1 MSLRAGAPAGGD
13 ESRALELLLV
23 TWIEFA
29 VSLIFVA
36 LRFYTRIRIT
46 RNPWYD
52 DWVMLFTMVLTIV
65 FSALFTAYAA
75 SGGARHIFYLNSD
88 PAQKA
93 FVLKL
98 NWVSQVFSIAGI
110 ASGKCSPPEALWNGG
125 GKCWDP
131 EKVNTFD
138 VVGASGFAFIDFA
151 LSLTPITI
159 VWNLQLSRAK
169 KVALSMLLGL
179 GIFSGICAVV
189 KTVYVPT
196 LTAKSDFTCTL
207 LLTLLIWNAN
217 EVNVIIWAAC
227 CPTLRPLFV
236 KLVHGVK
243 SMTSPRSDSGHG
255 QQRRRAGYF
264 RHSSSEWLHHGNVDF
279 KPSHPSGKRHT
290 NDLEGELDVL
300 PPPGR
305 IRQTIDLD
313 VKRETVPTA
322 VGEYGSR
329 W

>member
-1 MSLRAGAPAGGD
+1 MSLTAGAPAGGD

-88 PAQKA
+88 PAQKS

-98 NWVSQVFSIAGI
+98 NWVSQVFSIAAI

-138 VVGASGFAFIDFA
+138 VVGAR
-151 LSLTPITI
+151 IT
-159 VWNLQLSRAK
+159 V
-169 KVALSMLLGL
+169 
-179 GIFSGICAVV
+179 
-189 KTVYVPT
+189 
-196 LTAKSDFTCTL
+196 
-207 LLTLLIWNAN
+207 TLLIWNAN

-243 SMTSPRSDSGHG
+243 SMTSPRSDSGRS
-255 QQRRRAGYF
+255 QQRRMAGYF

-290 NDLEGELDVL
+290 IDLEGELDVL

-322 VGEYGSR
+322 VGEYSSR